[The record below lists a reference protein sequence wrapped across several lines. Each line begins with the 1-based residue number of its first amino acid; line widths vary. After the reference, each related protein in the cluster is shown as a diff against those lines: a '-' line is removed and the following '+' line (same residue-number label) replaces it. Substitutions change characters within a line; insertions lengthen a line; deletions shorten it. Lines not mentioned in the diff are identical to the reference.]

1 MCPTALKA
9 LADRLE
15 RLTSADL
22 FHDQMPLCL
31 ANATMANHFLPLEE
45 GTWLPVDHPWCNDYG
60 DQLAPDYT
68 TSLDAAFTLLPD
80 YATWLR
86 EVNYEGKLVMRV
98 SWADVVGEG
107 SGASPAIELCVAFLR
122 ACAETYV

>member
-15 RLTSADL
+15 RMTSADL
-22 FHDQMPLCL
+22 FNDQLRLSL
-31 ANATMANHFLPLEE
+31 ANAVMANHFLPLEE
-45 GTWLPVDHPWCNDYG
+45 GKWLAFDHPWCNDYG

-68 TSLDAAFTLLPD
+68 TSLDAVINLLPD
-80 YATWLR
+80 HATWLR
-86 EVNYEGKLVMRV
+86 TVNHEGKLTMRV